1 MASSADRELIAKL
14 RRRDQATL
22 RSIVD
27 GHARRLYRAARGM
40 GLDGSEAEDVVQDV
54 FLTFL
59 TTLDRFEGR
68 SAVGTWLFGIL
79 HHKIRERRRQ
89 FAVAAARTEPLEEA
103 IESRFDAAG
112 KWIRPPM
119 APDRQAVSRQAG
131 AAVQQCLDGL
141 PPLQREVFH
150 LRQVEELAASD
161 VGDLLGETGGNVAV
175 LLHRARLRLRDC
187 LDRKGWKT
195 AP

>member
-1 MASSADRELIAKL
+1 MISPRDPELIAKL
-14 RRRDQATL
+14 RRRDQDTL

-27 GHARRLYRAARGM
+27 THARRIYRAARAM
-40 GLDGSEAEDVVQDV
+40 GLDPAEAEDVVQDV

-68 SAVGTWLFGIL
+68 SEVGTWLFGIL
-79 HHKIRERRRQ
+79 HYKVRERRRQ
-89 FAVAAARTEPLEEA
+89 FAMAERSEPLEET

-112 KWIRPPM
+112 KWITPPV
-119 APDRQAVSRQAG
+119 APDRLAVSHQAG
-131 AAVQQCLDGL
+131 LAVRQCLDGL
-141 PPLQREVFH
+141 SPLQREVFH
-150 LRQVEELAASD
+150 LRQVEELPASD
-161 VGDLLGETGGNVAV
+161 VGELVGETGGNVAV

-187 LDRKGWKT
+187 LDRKGWKA